1 MVSAP
6 TLKELAMYDRREI
19 MIRAHEIRR
28 ITPAK
33 SFSECLR
40 QSWAE
45 AKELVRMEESRLE
58 LDRIRAR
65 LWSFAKAE

>member
-1 MVSAP
+1 MFDKS
-6 TLKELAMYDRREI
+6 EI

-33 SFSECLR
+33 TFSECLR

-45 AKELVRMEESRLE
+45 AKELARIEERQSELERIRVRLWTFANKSKPLE
-58 LDRIRAR
+58 LA
-65 LWSFAKAE
+65 